1 MPIYLKKLHRQS
13 FKQLQLICNILNFG
27 LNAKKVKNTDWHLD
41 LIFTFIVRK
50 SELNEVESIAS
61 IYSI

>member
-1 MPIYLKKLHRQS
+1 MPIYLKKLHRES

-27 LNAKKVKNTDWHLD
+27 LNAKKEKNTDWHLD

-50 SELNEVESIAS
+50 SEFQMK
-61 IYSI
+61 